1 MQIACAAG
9 GTVVSEVMTLALRFI
24 SQAAETKKP

>member
-1 MQIACAAG
+1 MAVG
-9 GTVVSEVMTLALRFI
+9 GAMVNDDLTLALRVI